1 MCWTWP
7 RTGPVARRVR
17 DANLETREAR
27 SRLKPRG
34 KPYWRSLERGL
45 HLDYRRLRGKPRTW
59 NVRHY
64 LGDQRYEIKQI
75 GIADDLS
82 DADGVAI
89 LDIWQA
95 QTAAA
100 GKTIGPF
107 TVADAYREY
116 LEALKHGGTS
126 SRSPRPMPHGVHY
139 LTVAEDSAKQFLTD
153 LLGVGPCRKRRRR
166 GGCGS

>member
-1 MCWTWP
+1 M
-7 RTGPVARRVR
+7 ARRVR

-45 HLDYRRLRGKPRTW
+45 HLDYRRLRGKG

-89 LDIWQA
+89 LDMWQA
-95 QTAAA
+95 QTAAREQMVKRAHAA
-100 GKTIGPF
+100 GG
-107 TVADAYREY
+107 
-116 LEALKHGGTS
+116 
-126 SRSPRPMPHGVHY
+126 
-139 LTVAEDSAKQFLTD
+139 
-153 LLGVGPCRKRRRR
+153 
-166 GGCGS
+166 